1 MSYRAN
7 MHPKVSRAELAVFA
21 ELSHTGLTRGMVTQK
36 PIILRS
42 TIPDFCWPEKRK
54 AVYLDGVQV
63 HSTAKAEKRDSEIDE
78 LLELQG
84 WQVLRIRYQP
94 PLIGKALN
102 GVIEQIKAF
111 VGEA

>member
-21 ELSHTGLTRGMVTQK
+21 KLSYIGLTRGMVTQK

-54 AVYLDGVQV
+54 AVYLDGIQV
-63 HSTAKAEKRDSEIDE
+63 HASEKAEQRDSEIDE

-102 GVIEQIKAF
+102 GVVEQIKAF
-111 VGEA
+111 VGET